1 MKRLLG
7 AGFLASFVLFT
18 NAFAQTTNATLGGT
32 VSDATR
38 ALIPGVTVTATNT
51 QTGIVS
57 TTITNETG
65 AYNFP
70 SLQPGLYKASAEL
83 AGFQTQTYNEVT
95 LGVSQQVRLNFTLQV
110 GTQAQSVE
118 VSVSADTLIA
128 TTSSSVG
135 AVLPEYKVRDLPLAT
150 RNILDLVGTTAG
162 TQGSNFAGGRL
173 TQLNTTRDGIPVSDG
188 RYDVGASAT
197 TYVSP
202 DLVDE
207 VRIIVA
213 PADAETGR
221 GSGQIQMSTRSG
233 TNEFHGSLFWVNRN
247 SKLSSNSWNNNFQG
261 VSKDYYN
268 GNQFGGRV
276 GGPIIKNKTFFFF
289 LFDGQRFL
297 QKSYFTGAVLTDQA
311 RQGIFRYFPNVQNG
325 NVLSNNP
332 TVDRNGNPILNGQ
345 PATPQSFNVFGR
357 DVNGTFTP
365 WDTNRT
371 ALDSSGWIKTLLN
384 RMPSP
389 NDFTTCGPSA
399 IFTTTPGACDGLNV
413 AGYRWLRR
421 IQGQD
426 STNGDGN
433 DTNRNQ
439 YNVRIDHNFN
449 SSHKAFFSA
458 TWERDWAETT
468 QAGIANW
475 PGGYNGAV
483 RRAPRVITGS
493 LVSTLSPTIVNEFR
507 VGTRKNWN
515 YSWSSI
521 WRPDAVG
528 DAARA
533 ALPTHNGVPFFP
545 TQALFGDNI
554 ITNISGAATR
564 GQTSPLYNYSD
575 TLSWTKGKHAFKSGF
590 EARYTSSRG
599 WNGTDNPD
607 WYKFPVVSVVNP
619 SIPVTGIA
627 GIAGLIGSN
636 VTTAQNMLL
645 DLAGSVSGASL
656 TYNVNSSTE
665 QIFQPVTRIK
675 DYHQN
680 EWGAFF
686 KDDWKIR
693 PDLTLNLGI
702 RYDFYGVPWEKNGLN
717 ISPAGGS
724 AGLFGISGTSFA
736 DMWQPGHLAGQP
748 TLLQLV
754 GKNSNHPDTLLYQNN
769 WKNIGPALGL
779 SWSLPWGGKDK
790 TVLRA
795 GYGMSYQGAASFN
808 AGLNLFTGN
817 NPGLSY
823 TQNFATLGVG
833 ATYLNFSS
841 PSLPIPIP
849 PPSGV
854 KPLTQEPFD
863 VRTNAL
869 LGYDDHR
876 VNPYIQNFSLEIQR
890 ELANN
895 LTFEAR
901 YIGSKGTHLYGGI
914 SINDTN
920 IFENGIL
927 KAFNTTRAGGDAP
940 LFDQILNGITLN
952 TGTNASLG
960 QGLVDGTTLTGSAA
974 LRANSI
980 FKTFLANGN
989 VGQFANALN
998 TSTTVTGHAGGLL
1011 AKNRFPDNF
1020 IVANPQ
1026 YAAVVQ
1032 GTNPGSSTYHAMQ
1045 LQVTKRLSHGFTHY
1059 FAYTWSRT
1067 LGENSTDSLLEYW
1080 DPRNR
1085 SINKS
1090 LLTFHRTHDFRSNGT
1105 FELPFGPGR
1114 KFLSNSPG
1122 FVSRIVERWQLGGIF
1137 SWSSGAPITITASNS
1152 EITWTT
1158 IPGTI
1163 NLTRTANTPLVF
1175 GDFPKS
1181 AGQLTYTTS
1190 GANYF
1195 AGLKQVTDPSVNGI
1209 TPLQTL
1215 QSSFSNKALADANGN
1230 IILSNPAAGTVGTL
1244 GRAWIEGP
1252 THAGFDVNLVK
1263 RVRIAER
1270 KEFEIRVDAVNVM
1283 NNPRWTFVT
1292 GTPGIIDIN
1301 SVNFGKLTG
1310 SDPTG
1315 NNQADNPVSNRRF
1328 TFNAR
1333 FNF

>member
-1 MKRLLG
+1 MKTAPYAAFLLCV
-7 AGFLASFVLFT
+7 AVCS
-18 NAFAQTTNATLGGT
+18 NALAQTTNATLGGT
-32 VSDATR
+32 VSDATH
-38 ALIPGVTVTATNT
+38 ALIPGVMVTATNT

-70 SLQPGLYKASAEL
+70 SLQPGIYKASAEL
-83 AGFQTQTYNEVT
+83 TGFQTQSYNEVT
-95 LGVSQQVRLNFTLQV
+95 LGVSQQVRLNFTLPV

-118 VSVSADTLIA
+118 VSVAADTLIA

-150 RNILDLVGTTAG
+150 RNVLDLVGTTAG

-173 TQLNTTRDGIPVSDG
+173 SQLNTTRDGIPVSDG
-188 RYDVGASAT
+188 RYDVGAST
-197 TYVSP
+197 STYVSP

-207 VRIIVA
+207 VRVIVA

-233 TNEFHGSLFWVNRN
+233 TNEFHGSVFWVNRN
-247 SKLSSNSWNNNFQG
+247 SKLAANSWNNNFQG
-261 VSKDYYN
+261 VGKDYYN
-268 GNQFGGRV
+268 GNQFGARI

-297 QKSYFTGAVLTDQA
+297 TKSYFTGTVLTDQA
-311 RQGIFRYFPNVQNG
+311 RQGIFRYFPGVQNG
-325 NVLSNNP
+325 NILTNIP
-332 TVDRNGNPILNGQ
+332 TVDRNGTAVTPTG
-345 PATPQSFNVFGR
+345 ATGPLTSFNVFGR

-371 ALDSSGWIKTLLN
+371 AVDASGWIKTLLS

-389 NDFTTCGPSA
+389 NDYTVG
-399 IFTTTPGACDGLNV
+399 DGLNT
-413 AGYRWLRR
+413 AGIRWLRR
-421 IQGQD
+421 VEGQD
-426 STNGDGN
+426 TTNGDGN
-433 DTNRNQ
+433 DTDRNQ
-439 YNVRIDHNFN
+439 YNARVDHNF
-449 SSHKAFFSA
+449 SSNHKVSFSG
-458 TWERDWAETT
+458 TWERNSAMTA
-468 QAGIANW
+468 QAGISNW
-475 PGGYNGAV
+475 PGGYSGLI
-483 RRAPRVITGS
+483 RRAPRVLTGS
-493 LVSTLSPTIVNEFR
+493 VVSTLSPTVVNEFR
-507 VGTRKNWN
+507 MGARKNWN

-521 WRPDAVG
+521 WRPDAIG

-545 TQALFGDNI
+545 VQALVPDNI
-554 ITNISGAATR
+554 ITAVSGAATR
-564 GQTSPLYNYSD
+564 GQTSPLFNYSD
-575 TLSWTKGKHAFKSGF
+575 TLSWTKGKHAFRAGF
-590 EARYTSSRG
+590 EARFTSSRG
-599 WNGTDNPD
+599 WNGSDNPD
-607 WYKFPVVSVVNP
+607 WYKFPVVSVANP
-619 SIPVTGIA
+619 SVPVTGISTI
-627 GIAGLIGSN
+627 GGLIGTN
-636 VTTAQNMLL
+636 VTNAQNLLL

-665 QIFQPVTRIK
+665 QVFQPVTRVK

-693 PDLTLNLGI
+693 PDLTLNLGL

-717 ISPAGGS
+717 ITTARGS
-724 AGLFGISGTSFA
+724 AGLFGISGSSFA
-736 DMWQPGHLAGQP
+736 DLWQPGRTAGQP

-754 GKNSNHPDTLLYQNN
+754 GKNSNHPDTLLYNN
-769 WKNIGPALGL
+769 DWHNIGPAFGL
-779 SWSLPWGGKDK
+779 SWSLPWGGKEK

-795 GYGMSYQGAASFN
+795 GYGISYQGAAAFN
-808 AGLNLFTGN
+808 SWLNLFTGN

-823 TQNFATLGVG
+823 TQNFPTLGVG
-833 ATYLNFSS
+833 ATYFNFSS
-841 PSLPIPIP
+841 PNLPIPIP
-849 PPSGV
+849 APTTV
-854 KPLTQEPFD
+854 KPLSQEPFD

-869 LGYDDHR
+869 LGFDDHR

-890 ELANN
+890 ELAKS

-901 YIGSKGTHLYGGI
+901 YVGSKGTHLYGGL
-914 SINDTN
+914 SINDAN

-940 LFDQILNGITLN
+940 LFDQILNGIALN
-952 TGTNASLG
+952 PGNNAALG
-960 QGLVDGTTLTGSAA
+960 QGVVNGTTLTGSAA
-974 LRANSI
+974 FRANTI

-998 TSTTVTGHAGGLL
+998 TSTTITGHAGGLL
-1011 AKNRFPDNF
+1011 AQNGFPDNF

-1026 YAAVVQ
+1026 YAAVVE
-1032 GTNPGSSTYHAMQ
+1032 GSNPGSSTYHAMNLQ
-1045 LQVTKRLSHGFTHY
+1045 LTKRLSHGFTQY
-1059 FAYTWSRT
+1059 FAYTWSRS
-1067 LGENSTDSLLEYW
+1067 LGENSADTSLEYL

-1085 SINKS
+1085 SLNKS
-1090 LLTFHRTHDFRSNGT
+1090 LLAFHRTQDFRSNGT
-1105 FELPFGPGR
+1105 YELPLGAGR
-1114 KFLSNSPG
+1114 MFLGNATG
-1122 FVSRIVERWQLGGIF
+1122 FVSRLVERWQLGGIF
-1137 SWSSGAPITITASNS
+1137 SWSSGAPITITAGNA
-1152 EITWTT
+1152 ETTWTP

-1163 NLTRTANTPLVF
+1163 NLTRTLNTANVL
-1175 GDFPKS
+1175 GAFPKS
-1181 AGQLTYTTS
+1181 AGKLTYSAT

-1195 AGLKQVTDPSVNGI
+1195 AGLKQVTDPSLGGV

-1215 QSSFSNKALADANGN
+1215 QSSFSNKAVADANGN
-1230 IILSNPAAGTVGTL
+1230 IILANPAPGTVGTL
-1244 GRAWIEGP
+1244 GRQWIEGP

-1263 RVRIAER
+1263 RVRISER

-1292 GTPGIIDIN
+1292 GATEISN
-1301 SVNFGKLTG
+1301 TNFGKLTG
-1310 SDPTG
+1310 ADPTG

-1333 FNF
+1333 LNF